1 MKYIIFFSLICLTSC
16 YSSESL
22 EQNVF
27 ERVQS
32 HLVIG
37 DYFAAKEEAEKFLTD
52 HPNSNKIL
60 KEYIRAIA
68 ALKDDQ
74 KALKVLD
81 SFRDSFPDD
90 SIRDLVEDIG
100 WCILKK
106 GVLSNQYSLRLAALI
121 GAYLTKDAKAL
132 PLIIAGL
139 EDSHCLIRSIAVQ
152 LSCDFSDQP
161 LKRKILNLF
170 EKEKIWLV
178 RLELIK
184 AIGKMRLKE
193 KKEGLTNILEDER
206 STYDEKQAAIQ
217 SLISLHDD
225 FSLQD
230 IKKLTLSP
238 KAYIRCLACDI
249 AIHFQKKDA
258 KDAILPLLRDTRSD
272 VKISAIKA
280 LGFLFASD
288 FSKKQVLEILGNTIE
303 DPDPLVS
310 ISASWVLLLKN
321 HEMGIKSI
329 EKWIFSDNKRHQ
341 IYASAALASS
351 GSKSIE
357 HMKKL
362 MNKTNNSFV
371 KANLAISLMG
381 FNQNVKKSCNVLFDF
396 LKNTK
401 EYLMLGQS
409 SSLPFQVL
417 EPSRIRH
424 IDQIPNYPQAV
435 DQMTKLSLLSLLAI
449 KEDNRAKFAI
459 QSYLS
464 EKKWGITGVAAATL
478 LKEGD
483 EDCLKIIRDLLNDDN
498 PKIRLQAS
506 LVLALYGKDEGA
518 VPHLEKSYDEV
529 DHSTKLYILEA
540 LGHIGN
546 EKTFPFLLNVLKE
559 PFMMRRV
566 IAASAILQSL
576 YH

>member
-1 MKYIIFFSLICLTSC
+1 MKCSIFFSLICLISC
-16 YSSESL
+16 WGSESL
-22 EQNVF
+22 ELNVF
-27 ERVQS
+27 GRIQS

-37 DYFAAKEEAEKFLTD
+37 DYFSAKEEAEKFLMD
-52 HPNSNKIL
+52 HPDSNKVL
-60 KEYIRAIA
+60 REYIKSVA
-68 ALKDDQ
+68 ALKEDQ
-74 KALKVLD
+74 EALKILD
-81 SFRDSFPDD
+81 RFRNYYPDD
-90 SIRDLVEDIG
+90 NIRDLIEDIG

-106 GVLSNQYSLRLAALI
+106 GVQSNQYSLRLASLI

-139 EDSHCLIRSIAVQ
+139 EDTHCLIRSISVQ

-161 LKRKILNLF
+161 LKRKILELY

-184 AIGKMRLKE
+184 AIGRMRLKE
-193 KKEGLTNILEDER
+193 KETNLTSILEDER

-217 SLISLHDD
+217 SLIALHDD

-258 KDAILPLLRDTRSD
+258 KNVILPLLNDSRSD

-280 LGFLFASD
+280 LGFLFMSE
-288 FSKKQVLEILGNTIE
+288 FSKEQTFEVLKNVIE

-310 ISASWVLLLKN
+310 ISASWALLVKN
-321 HEMGIKSI
+321 HIAGIKSI

-351 GSKSIE
+351 GRHSVKY
-357 HMKKL
+357 MKEF
-362 MNKTNNSFV
+362 MNKSSNQFV
-371 KANLAISLMG
+371 KANLAISLLG
-381 FNQNVKKSCNVLFDF
+381 FNQSIRKSCNILFDF
-396 LKNTK
+396 LKNSN
-401 EYLMLGQS
+401 EYLMFGQNN
-409 SSLPFQVL
+409 SLPFQVL

-424 IDQIPNYPQAV
+424 IDQIPNYPQSV

-449 KEDNRAKFAI
+449 MEDHRAKFAI

-483 EDCLKIIRDLLNDDN
+483 EDCLEIVRDLLNDDN
-498 PKIRLQAS
+498 PKVKLQAS
-506 LVLALYGKDEGA
+506 LVLALYGKEESA

-546 EKTFPFLLNVLKE
+546 EKTLPFLLNVLKE